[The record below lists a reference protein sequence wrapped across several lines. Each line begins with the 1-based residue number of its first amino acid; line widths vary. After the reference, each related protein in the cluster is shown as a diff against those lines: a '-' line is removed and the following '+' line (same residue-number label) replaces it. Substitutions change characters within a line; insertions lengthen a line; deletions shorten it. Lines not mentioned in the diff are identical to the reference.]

1 MTEPVTAPGSTNP
14 SGGVAGTAAPAGG
27 NLASATARP
36 RPLMTGVGGMAS
48 HRVKGAPA
56 LRLPGEHFAAALC
69 FLFTGAVG
77 LVWIAPELSAGLYLS
92 PHVAGVTHCFTLGW
106 LSMTIFGALY
116 QLLPVALRV
125 SIRSERAGHVSFW
138 LFAPGVAL
146 FASGVAFS
154 SIRLRYAGITLIT
167 LAIVCLVTNVALSL
181 KRVAR
186 HDVIWTAIA
195 IALSFLSTTLILGIL
210 LAENLHAGF
219 LGDWR
224 VRVMTTHL
232 HVALLGWVFMM
243 IVGISHRLLPM
254 FLLSHTASTV
264 WTRRA
269 VAFLAPGVVLLGCG
283 LAAIH
288 SIPHL
293 SLAWV
298 GLVLVECGIIC
309 FLVQAALFFRASKRP
324 RLDAGLRHTATALIF
339 LGAAA
344 ALAPVVL
351 LSGVQHR
358 QLDTA
363 YVMLGVLGGLT
374 LYVIGQFY
382 KVVPFLVWMARF
394 RGEMGKKRVPT
405 VAQLYS
411 SRIAH
416 TDLAL
421 FVASIAGMIF
431 GVAIGSASLVRASA
445 ILFTVGVALFISQII
460 RVAFGTSFGDAMA
473 PPPVTQART
482 PG

>member
-1 MTEPVTAPGSTNP
+1 MTAPVKAPGNTNP
-14 SGGVAGTAAPAGG
+14 SSDAAVATAPAAPKPASATPPVRPPVMPAGG
-27 NLASATARP
+27 
-36 RPLMTGVGGMAS
+36 MAGLTMQGTPS
-48 HRVKGAPA
+48 
-56 LRLPGEHFAAALC
+56 LRLPGEHFAAALF
-69 FLFTGAVG
+69 FLLTGAVG
-77 LVWIAPELSAGLYLS
+77 LIWIAPELSAGLYLS

-116 QLLPVALRV
+116 QLLPVALGV

-138 LFAPGVAL
+138 LFTPGVAL

-154 SIRLRYAGITLIT
+154 SIGLRYAGITLMT
-167 LAIVCLVTNVALSL
+167 VAIVCLVTNVALSL

-186 HDVIWTAIA
+186 RDVIWAAVT
-195 IALSFLSTTLILGIL
+195 IALSFLSITLILGIL

-224 VRVMTTHL
+224 VRVMATHL
-232 HVALLGWVFMM
+232 HVALLGWVLMM

-254 FLLSHTASTV
+254 FLLSHTASTA

-269 VAFLAPGVVLLGCG
+269 LAFLAPGVVLLGCG
-283 LAAIH
+283 LAEVH
-288 SIPHL
+288 TVPYL
-293 SLAWV
+293 SLVWV
-298 GLVLVECGIIC
+298 GLILVECGIAC
-309 FLVQAALFFRASKRP
+309 FLTQAALFFKARKRP
-324 RLDAGLRHTATALIF
+324 RLDAGLRHAATALFF
-339 LGAAA
+339 LGATA

-351 LSGVQHR
+351 VMGVQHR

-363 YVMLGVLGGLT
+363 YVMLGVLGGFT

-382 KVVPFLVWMARF
+382 KVVPFLAWMARF
-394 RGEMGKKRVPT
+394 RDDMGKKRVPT

-421 FVASIAGMIF
+421 FVIGIVGMTL
-431 GVAIGSASLVRASA
+431 GVAMGSALLVRTST

-460 RVAFGTSFGDAMA
+460 RVAFGTSFGGAMA
-473 PPPVTQART
+473 TPPVTQART
-482 PG
+482 AG